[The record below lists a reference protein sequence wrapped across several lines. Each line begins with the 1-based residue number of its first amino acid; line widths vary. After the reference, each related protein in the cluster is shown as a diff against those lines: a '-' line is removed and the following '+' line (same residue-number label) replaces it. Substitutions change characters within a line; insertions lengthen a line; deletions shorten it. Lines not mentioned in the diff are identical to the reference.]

1 MLILVP
7 VHDCINF
14 NNDKWGKLLKNMCFT
29 CKQPQWLENH
39 FGLICVQ
46 IQYGMCRE
54 YFLHFNKYHRH
65 PSFQITIFECLLDI
79 PRESFVFL

>member
-46 IQYGMCRE
+46 IQY
-54 YFLHFNKYHRH
+54 
-65 PSFQITIFECLLDI
+65 
-79 PRESFVFL
+79 V